1 MVDVEITLIM
11 LVIWRVDIGN
21 YAVAVPL
28 KVSHF
33 RIFGHDT
40 VYDAEHVVLNFGVR
54 DVRNET
60 VSCNILRSG
69 CGSVCENRRTR
80 RESAASC
87 SLFNLEGTRDEG
99 VEWP

>member
-21 YAVAVPL
+21 YTVAVPL

-54 DVRNET
+54 DV
-60 VSCNILRSG
+60 
-69 CGSVCENRRTR
+69 
-80 RESAASC
+80 
-87 SLFNLEGTRDEG
+87 
-99 VEWP
+99 